1 MFPLILV
8 FYIRILLYTDK
19 RSSVI
24 LKYRI
29 LEYQII
35 KFTRLISLKVIYE
48 ARLSQISLLI
58 WMIANTGCPSRV
70 QPYTM
75 FEIPYNTADTRI
87 YYV

>member
-1 MFPLILV
+1 MFPLRLV
-8 FYIRILLYTDK
+8 IYIRLLLYTNR

-35 KFTRLISLKVIYE
+35 KFTRLIYLKEIYE

-75 FEIPYNTADTRI
+75 FEIPNNTADTRI